1 MAAKEESLRES
12 LQNLTVDNLNM
23 GSLNDCVNMTTSHF
37 CYQSYQQKPPAV
49 ESETGLTK
57 EDEIRLELQ
66 RQEIDD
72 VIKYIESD
80 AVPGKSKNRRKR
92 KHNQIK
98 AAAAAAAAQAA
109 EKEEEAESDAD
120 KASTEEQKV
129 DEGQEESVTEVTKK
143 KKRRRK
149 NKRSKKEE
157 KDEESGNEA
166 QTDKIINLEYIE
178 ECSTQAGGTQSL
190 CLSKLS
196 DVEFDQSM
204 SEFV

>member
-1 MAAKEESLRES
+1 
-12 LQNLTVDNLNM
+12 M
-23 GSLNDCVNMTTSHF
+23 GSLDDCVNMTTSHF
-37 CYQSYQQKPPAV
+37 CYQSYQQKPPAA
-49 ESETGLTK
+49 SELTK

-98 AAAAAAAAQAA
+98 AAAAAAAAAA
-109 EKEEEAESDAD
+109 EKEAEVDSECE
-120 KASTEEQKV
+120 KSGEEQKA
-129 DEGQEESVTEVTKK
+129 EQQEEGATEVTKK

-149 NKRSKKEE
+149 NKRKKEE
-157 KDEESGNEA
+157 RDEESSGEQGQQVA
-166 QTDKIINLEYIE
+166 PLKIINLEYIE
-178 ECSTQAGGTQSL
+178 DCSTQAGASL
-190 CLSKLS
+190 CISKLS

-204 SEFV
+204 SAFV